1 MSFTNTPERYGVISA
16 AFHWLSAIIVYG
28 MFALGLWMVTL
39 SYYDGWYH
47 KAPELHKS
55 IGILLMMGLVIRVLW
70 RVISPPPGP
79 LPSYSPMTRLA
90 ARAGHLALYLLLFAI
105 GISGYLISTADGKPI
120 SVFGW
125 FDVPATLADAGAQ
138 ADFAGA
144 LHFWLAWSVVVLSVM
159 HGFMALKHHF
169 IDKDDTLKRMLEAKL
184 IGQGDDPWGGKRA
197 GFEAEGKIK
206 LKDFNIKTDL
216 GPASQDVDLIISV
229 EGVQQK

>member
-90 ARAGHLALYLLLFAI
+90 AKAGHLALYLLLFAI

-125 FDVPATLADAGAQ
+125 FDVPATLCRRWRTGRLCRCPA
-138 ADFAGA
+138 F
-144 LHFWLAWSVVVLSVM
+144 LARVERRSTVRYARIY
-159 HGFMALKHHF
+159 GP
-169 IDKDDTLKRMLEAKL
+169 EASFH
-184 IGQGDDPWGGKRA
+184 R
-197 GFEAEGKIK
+197 
-206 LKDFNIKTDL
+206 
-216 GPASQDVDLIISV
+216 
-229 EGVQQK
+229 

>member
-90 ARAGHLALYLLLFAI
+90 AKAGHLALYLLLFAI
-105 GISGYLISTADGKPI
+105 GISAAETAVAI
-120 SVFGW
+120 
-125 FDVPATLADAGAQ
+125 AIIINIYRNIRNIDAKS
-138 ADFAGA
+138 
-144 LHFWLAWSVVVLSVM
+144 LREMKW
-159 HGFMALKHHF
+159 
-169 IDKDDTLKRMLEAKL
+169 
-184 IGQGDDPWGGKRA
+184 
-197 GFEAEGKIK
+197 
-206 LKDFNIKTDL
+206 
-216 GPASQDVDLIISV
+216 
-229 EGVQQK
+229 

>member
-1 MSFTNTPERYGVISA
+1 MSLTNTPKRYGVISMT
-16 AFHWLSAIIVYG
+16 FHWLSAIIIYC

-55 IGILLMMGLVIRVLW
+55 VGILLMMGLVIRILW

-79 LPSYSPMTRLA
+79 LQSYSTMTRLGA
-90 ARAGHLALYLLLFAI
+90 QIGHLALYLLLFAI

-125 FDVPATLADAGAQ
+125 FDIPAPLADAGAQ
-138 ADFAGA
+138 ADLAGA

-169 IDKDDTLKRMLEAKL
+169 IDKDDTLKRML
-184 IGQGDDPWGGKRA
+184 GKSSS
-197 GFEAEGKIK
+197 
-206 LKDFNIKTDL
+206 DY
-216 GPASQDVDLIISV
+216 
-229 EGVQQK
+229 GV